1 MEHIHIEC
9 EIAIL
14 ILIDEFISQY
24 VVVHSALR
32 TSLDEHIALDA
43 AILPVVLVFQITAVA
58 EAEHLHGK
66 AVLALLQELGDIEMG
81 RQTAIF
87 TIAHHLA
94 VDPEIEGRFYAFEI
108 HDHIHALPVFRHG
121 KFVYIMSY
129 RVVILWYERRICLE
143 RIGYIGVDWR
153 IEALQLPAARH
164 IDVLPIA
171 YVIGCLEEI
180 GQGKTRILHQFEFP
194 YTIQRAA
201 ALILGVQ
208 LETAGVVHLQLCQG
222 SVLTCKRQVMSG
234 HRHAVDMGHGGVLPR
249 V

>member
-1 MEHIHIEC
+1 
-9 EIAIL
+9 
-14 ILIDEFISQY
+14 
-24 VVVHSALR
+24 
-32 TSLDEHIALDA
+32 
-43 AILPVVLVFQITAVA
+43 
-58 EAEHLHGK
+58 
-66 AVLALLQELGDIEMG
+66 MG

-94 VDPEIEGRFYAFEI
+94 VDPEIEGRFYTFEI

-129 RVVILWYERRICLE
+129 RVVILWYERRISLE
-143 RIGYIGVDWR
+143 RIGYIGIDGR

-171 YVIGCLEEI
+171 YVIRCLEEI

-194 YTIQRAA
+194 YTIQRTA